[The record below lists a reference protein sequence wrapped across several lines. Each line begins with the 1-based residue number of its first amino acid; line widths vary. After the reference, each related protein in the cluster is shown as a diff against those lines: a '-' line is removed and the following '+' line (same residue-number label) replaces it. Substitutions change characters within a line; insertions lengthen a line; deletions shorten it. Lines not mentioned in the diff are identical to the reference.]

1 MRGFGSS
8 CSLPFTRNLQQRHRK
23 ARISRNL
30 RLERFVA
37 CERSGSLAMATANVG
52 ALASWL
58 KKTGP
63 VNGSLALATWASE
76 APKCVEIAV
85 GGRSS
90 ALSRVWIVSSAG
102 ALGLISVVLVP
113 YVWCRHSESERKVL
127 PEEGGA
133 LRAASKE
140 DVRRSEPD
148 MASAERHLVNS
159 SCTVGGGWLN
169 PLCTNIDS
177 FSEMGGSGLEMY
189 FKTLRSL
196 GILFAT
202 MAALTFPTTA
212 FCLQGTFAPD
222 NGQVLARASIGNLGL
237 LADTKLLDPL
247 LRLVRAGC
255 DGAELSE
262 LTPIF
267 AWLDLSCMIVLFFYL
282 VRFRFIEIPRQ
293 AKLDD
298 LESVSVQ
305 DFSVVIE
312 NLPPRI
318 EYQADD
324 YQSLLKSHL
333 EERMKA
339 LQGKPETADP
349 AAPAV
354 ADITLVR
361 DFSGRLETLKARGR
375 MLQSIDIAK
384 AYRKNKAIFKAER
397 KLAKL
402 DRRLQVHLAPDS
414 ELPVIRAYVIL
425 NRTTDKSLSFRLRH

>member
-1 MRGFGSS
+1 
-8 CSLPFTRNLQQRHRK
+8 
-23 ARISRNL
+23 
-30 RLERFVA
+30 
-37 CERSGSLAMATANVG
+37 MATS

-63 VNGSLALATWASE
+63 VNGSLALATWAAE

-113 YVWCRHSESERKVL
+113 YFWCRRETERKVL
-127 PEEGGA
+127 PEVGGGGA
-133 LRAASKE
+133 CSK
-140 DVRRSEPD
+140 DVRRSKLPD
-148 MASAERHLVNS
+148 MASAERHLVSS
-159 SCTVGGGWLN
+159 SCTVDGRWLN

-177 FSEMGGSGLEMY
+177 FSEIGGSGLEMY

-222 NGQVLARASIGNLGL
+222 NGQILARASIGNLGL

-247 LRLVRAGC
+247 LRVVRAGC

-267 AWLDLSCMIVLFFYL
+267 AWLDLSCMIVLFLYL

-305 DFSVVIE
+305 DFSVVID

-318 EYQADD
+318 EYQAED
-324 YQSLLKSHL
+324 YESLLKSHL

-339 LQGKPETADP
+339 LQGSSPGKPEP
-349 AAPAV
+349 VAPAV

-375 MLQSIDIAK
+375 TLQSIDVAK
-384 AYRKNKAIFKAER
+384 ASGKDKAIFKAER

-425 NRTTDKSLSFRLRH
+425 NRTTDKSLSSFSKTDSFSSRYHRRP